1 MMKLAMIVAM
11 AKNNVIGLNNDM
23 PWHLPAD
30 LQWFKKTTLGSPIIM
45 GRKTY
50 DSIGRPLP
58 GRLNIILSR
67 DTELEIEG
75 CSVVNS
81 LEDALQ
87 TAKDADNS
95 KDEIFI
101 TGGAHLYNEYLS
113 QVDTLYLT
121 LIDTELAGDTFFPD
135 YTKYNWQEMQ
145 RIEDPADDKNPYA
158 LTFLKLER
166 IKTECSE

>member
-1 MMKLAMIVAM
+1 MKLAMIVAM

-50 DSIGRPLP
+50 ESISRPLP

-67 DTELEIEG
+67 DTELKIDG
-75 CSVVNS
+75 CTVVNS
-81 LEDALQ
+81 LEEALK
-87 TAKDADNS
+87 TAEKADKT

-101 TGGAHLYNEYLS
+101 TGGAHLYNKFLE
-113 QVDTLYLT
+113 QADTLYLT
-121 LIDTELAGDTFFPD
+121 QIDADLAGDTFFPD
-135 YTKYNWQEMQ
+135 YTKYNWQEVQ
-145 RIEDPADDKNPYA
+145 RTEYVADDKNPYS

-166 IKTECSE
+166 LKAESED